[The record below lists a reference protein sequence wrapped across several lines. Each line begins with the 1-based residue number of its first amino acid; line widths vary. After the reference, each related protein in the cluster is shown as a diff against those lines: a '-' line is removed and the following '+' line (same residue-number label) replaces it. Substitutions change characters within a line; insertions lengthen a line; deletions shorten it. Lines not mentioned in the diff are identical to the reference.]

1 MSAPRLLARSEVPS
15 MTLTSELDLGFT
27 CRNSGIA
34 PTT

>member
-1 MSAPRLLARSEVPS
+1 LARSEVPS
-15 MTLTSELDLGFT
+15 MTLISELDLGFT